1 MGTTMAKFLHLG
13 LSLPEVIR
21 LSTWSPA
28 QLMGRADELGSL
40 QNGCTADITIFR
52 VIEGEFPLTDS
63 ERQTEIARQQLEVRY
78 TVRAGQVVKQPVVA
92 A

>member
-1 MGTTMAKFLHLG
+1 MAKFLHLG
-13 LSLPEVIR
+13 FSLPEVVR

-28 QLMGRADELGSL
+28 QLMGRTDQLGTL
-40 QNGCTADITIFR
+40 QSGRAADITIFR

-78 TVRAGQVVKQPVVA
+78 TVRAGQVVKQPTSEG
-92 A
+92 